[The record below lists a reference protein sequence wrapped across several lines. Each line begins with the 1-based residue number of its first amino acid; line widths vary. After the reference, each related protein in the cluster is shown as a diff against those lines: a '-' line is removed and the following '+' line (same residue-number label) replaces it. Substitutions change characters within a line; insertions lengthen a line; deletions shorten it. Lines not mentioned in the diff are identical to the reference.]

1 MLIINIAGI
10 LLIALIIWWF
20 WLYKP
25 KNVAAPQDG
34 ALIITVENGLYSPSH
49 IRLVA
54 DTPAT
59 IQFLRKDGS
68 PCSETVLFPDLEISE
83 TLPLNKVKSI
93 KVPALVPGDYPF
105 HCQMQM
111 YRGVL
116 KVE

>member
-1 MLIINIAGI
+1 MLIINIAG
-10 LLIALIIWWF
+10 LLVIGLIIWWF

-25 KNVAAPQDG
+25 KEVAAAQDG
-34 ALIITVENGLYSPSH
+34 ALMITVENGVYSPSH

-59 IQFLRKDGS
+59 LQFLRKDGS
-68 PCSETVLFPDLEISE
+68 PCSETLLFPDLEISE
-83 TLPLNKVKSI
+83 TLPLNKVKPI
-93 KVPALVPGDYPF
+93 EVPALATGEYPF